1 MSVMPSLYL
10 SENVLSV
17 ITEMINDQN
26 CRCIDKDSVPAY
38 SDGSISAEKVM
49 VLEIVVPLE
58 PPLNVTLKDLSEIAS
73 VADRKHWDVHFY
85 EREKAR

>member
-1 MSVMPSLYL
+1 MPQEGSMVGSKSSSL
-10 SENVLSV
+10 
-17 ITEMINDQN
+17 
-26 CRCIDKDSVPAY
+26 
-38 SDGSISAEKVM
+38 DGEDATPIEKVM

>member
-1 MSVMPSLYL
+1 
-10 SENVLSV
+10 
-17 ITEMINDQN
+17 
-26 CRCIDKDSVPAY
+26 
-38 SDGSISAEKVM
+38 
-49 VLEIVVPLE
+49 LEIVVPLE